1 MSLCQ
6 LFSRIPCAAALHVSF
21 LAQYFLFR
29 DGSPTALLLAH
40 YQPWLV
46 VLSLVVASLTSALAL
61 QLAGMARTVDA
72 GRPRQLTLLS
82 GSLAMGGGVWAMHFI
97 GMLAFS
103 LCTRIA
109 FDAGVTLAS
118 MVPAVM
124 ASWVALNLISR
135 GTLGRLQWVLG
146 GVLVGAGIGAMHY
159 TGMAAMELNAQ
170 LRYDPLWFGASIVV
184 AVLLAMLAL
193 WVRFGLEQRVSKL
206 TAVLLGGLVMGC
218 AIAGMHYTAMGAA
231 RFVGAPDELCAG
243 SVDRNGY
250 LALAITVVTLT
261 ISLLTAGANGL
272 LRYRA
277 LNRQLGLEQERT
289 QALLDTAV
297 DGIVTVDSNGVIRS
311 FNGAAERLFGWPAGE
326 ALGQK
331 VGILLPPPD
340 AEDRK
345 AQISR
350 YLNIGHRGGAGEEAG
365 VGGDREVMAR
375 HRDGHLMP
383 IRLAVGRIE
392 HHGDRHYIAFI
403 TDIADRKRMEQA
415 LRDSEEQY
423 RSLVAN
429 NPGVTFRCRI
439 DERWSLLLV
448 SDAMETLSGWPAADF
463 LAGRIHCGDLV
474 HAEDRERVNTTIH
487 AALAADEPYVV
498 EYRLMRR
505 DGGERWV
512 SETGRGVRDASGE
525 AHWIDGVIIDISE
538 AKRLQQELTQAKESA
553 EAAVAAKGA
562 FLANMSHE
570 IRTPMNAIL
579 GFTELLLDTTLGELQ
594 RKHLTTVRGS
604 ARSLLGLLNDILDTA
619 KLEKGAVELEQFDFS
634 LHAVCEQTLNS
645 LRLGAQ
651 RKGLALQLD
660 YPDAEPRFFKGDPLR
675 IQQVLVNMVGNAIK
689 FTERGV
695 VTLAMRVEAGQV
707 HLRVIDTGIGI
718 PPNRLERIFDA
729 FAQADASTTRRFGG
743 TGLGT
748 TISRQLVERMGGR
761 ITVES
766 TEGVGSCFHIWLP
779 LPAGEAVASA
789 EEGAQMVLPPLRVL
803 VADDVAQNGELLQ
816 LMLGRDGHTVRL
828 ATNGLEALQAFS
840 NQDFD
845 VVLMDVHM
853 PELDG
858 LGATRRI
865 RQFEISHSRPRTPVV
880 ALTASVLEEDRQA
893 ALAAGMDGFAAKP
906 IESALLR
913 AEIARVLGLATSVAA
928 PVRAAGADDD
938 AEAALDYAH
947 GVRLWGNASAWRRAL
962 RRFAQEQD
970 QGGPRL
976 MALLR
981 SGEWLEARG
990 LVHRWRGVAGSLAMP
1005 QLLRATKPVEDL
1017 LRLDRHAEALAAG
1030 ETLVAALADVL
1041 AAIAELSQAANTAPA
1056 PLTDEPKKEAGKT
1069 VPAALL
1075 ERMDKALRR
1084 GELDDSLLTELVRH
1098 LGAARSTALT
1108 DALDQFDFE
1117 AALKALQALR

>member
-1 MSLCQ
+1 
-6 LFSRIPCAAALHVSF
+6 VSI
-21 LAQYFLFR
+21 LTQYFLFR
-29 DGSPTALLLAH
+29 DGSPTALLIAS

-61 QLAGMARTVDA
+61 QLAGMARTVSA
-72 GRPRQLTLLS
+72 GRLRQLTLLS
-82 GSLAMGGGVWAMHFI
+82 GSLAMGGGIWAMHFI

-103 LCTRIA
+103 LCTRVA
-109 FDAGVTLAS
+109 FNAGITLAS
-118 MVPAVM
+118 MLPAVL

-135 GTLGRLQWVLG
+135 GTLGRSLWVLG

-159 TGMAAMELNAQ
+159 TGMAAMELSAQ
-170 LRYDPLWFGASIVV
+170 LRFDPLWFGASIIV

-193 WVRFGLEQRVSKL
+193 WVRFGLEHRVSKL

-231 RFVGAPDELCAG
+231 RFVGTPDALCVG
-243 SVDRNGY
+243 GIDRNGY

-277 LNRQLGLEQERT
+277 LNRQLGLEQGLT

-297 DGIVTVDSNGVIRS
+297 DGIVTIDRNGLIRS
-311 FNGAAERLFGWPAGE
+311 FNGAAERLFGWRADE
-326 ALGQK
+326 ALGQP
-331 VGILLPPPD
+331 VSLLLPEPGQDEPGGRD
-340 AEDRK
+340 
-345 AQISR
+345 AQIGR
-350 YLNIGHRGGAGEEAG
+350 YLSIGHRGGVGIEAG
-365 VGGDREVMAR
+365 AGGDREVLAQ
-375 HRDGHLMP
+375 HRDGHPMP
-383 IRLAVGRIE
+383 IRLAVGRVE

-423 RSLVAN
+423 RSLIAN
-429 NPGVTFRCRI
+429 SPGVTFRCRI
-439 DERWSLLLV
+439 DANWSMVLV

-463 LAGRIHCGDLV
+463 LAGRVHCGDLV
-474 HAEDRERVNTTIH
+474 HAGDCERVNAAIH
-487 AALAADEPYVV
+487 AAVAAGESYAI
-498 EYRLMRR
+498 EYRLLRR

-512 SETGRGVRDASGE
+512 SETGRGARDAQGV
-525 AHWIDGVIIDISE
+525 AQFIDGVIVDVSE
-538 AKRLQQELTQAKESA
+538 SKRLQQQLQQAKESA

-570 IRTPMNAIL
+570 IRTPMNTIL
-579 GFTELLLDTTLGELQ
+579 GFTELLLDTALGELQ

-619 KLEKGAVELEQFDFS
+619 KLEKGAVELEHIDFS
-634 LHAVCEQTLNS
+634 MHAVCEQTFNS

-689 FTERGV
+689 FTEAGV
-695 VTLAMRVEAGQV
+695 VTLSVRVEAGQV
-707 HLRVIDTGIGI
+707 HVLVVDTGIGI
-718 PPNRLERIFDA
+718 APDRLDRIFDA
-729 FAQADASTTRRFGG
+729 FAQADATTTRRFGG

-766 TEGVGSCFHIWLP
+766 TLGVGSCFHIWLP
-779 LPAGEAVASA
+779 LPAGEAVAIA
-789 EEGAQMVLPPLRVL
+789 EEGEHMVLAPLRIL
-803 VADDVAQNGELLQ
+803 VADDVPQNGELLQ
-816 LMLGRDGHTVRL
+816 LMLGRDGHQVRL
-828 ATNGLEALQAFS
+828 ACNGLEALQAFS
-840 NQDFD
+840 EQDFD

-865 RQFEISHSRPRTPVV
+865 RQFELSHSRSRTPVV

-893 ALAAGMDGFAAKP
+893 ALAAGMDGFATKP
-906 IESALLR
+906 IEGALLR
-913 AEIARVLGLATSVAA
+913 AEIARVLGLATPARDIS
-928 PVRAAGADDD
+928 AGEEDTQAV
-938 AEAALDYAH
+938 LDYAH

-962 RRFAQEQD
+962 RRFAQEQA

-1005 QLLRATKPVEDL
+1005 QLLQATRPVEEL
-1017 LRLDRHAEALAAG
+1017 LRQGRHEEALVSG
-1030 ETLVAALADVL
+1030 ESLVVALANVL
-1041 AAIAELSQAANTAPA
+1041 EAVMELSQADNTSSA
-1056 PLTDEPKKEAGKT
+1056 PLLDEPTKGET
-1069 VPAALL
+1069 VPPALL
-1075 ERMDKALRR
+1075 ERMGKALRR
-1084 GELDDSLLTELVRH
+1084 GELDESAMDELVQRR
-1098 LGAARSTALT
+1098 GAARCAVLAEALE
-1108 DALDQFDFE
+1108 QFDFE
-1117 AALKALQALR
+1117 SALKALQALR

>member
-1 MSLCQ
+1 
-6 LFSRIPCAAALHVSF
+6 
-21 LAQYFLFR
+21 
-29 DGSPTALLLAH
+29 
-40 YQPWLV
+40 
-46 VLSLVVASLTSALAL
+46 
-61 QLAGMARTVDA
+61 
-72 GRPRQLTLLS
+72 
-82 GSLAMGGGVWAMHFI
+82 
-97 GMLAFS
+97 
-103 LCTRIA
+103 
-109 FDAGVTLAS
+109 
-118 MVPAVM
+118 
-124 ASWVALNLISR
+124 
-135 GTLGRLQWVLG
+135 
-146 GVLVGAGIGAMHY
+146 
-159 TGMAAMELNAQ
+159 
-170 LRYDPLWFGASIVV
+170 
-184 AVLLAMLAL
+184 
-193 WVRFGLEQRVSKL
+193 
-206 TAVLLGGLVMGC
+206 MGC

-231 RFVGAPDELCAG
+231 RFVGTPDAVC
-243 SVDRNGY
+243 VDTMDRNDY

-277 LNRQLGLEQERT
+277 LNRQLGLAQERT

-297 DGIVTVDSNGVIRS
+297 DGIVTVDSQGLIRS
-311 FNGAAERLFGWPAGE
+311 FNGAAERLFGWRADE
-326 ALGQK
+326 ALGQS
-331 VGILLPPPD
+331 VSLLLPDPGAEGRD
-340 AEDRK
+340 A
-345 AQISR
+345 QVNR
-350 YLNIGHRGGAGEEAG
+350 YLSIGRRGSAAEEAG
-365 VGGDREVMAR
+365 AIGDREVMAR
-375 HRDGHLMP
+375 HRDGHLIP
-383 IRLAVGRIE
+383 IRLAVGRVE
-392 HHGDRHYIAFI
+392 QHGDRHYIAFI
-403 TDIADRKRMEQA
+403 TDIADRKQMEQA

-423 RSLVAN
+423 RSLIAN
-429 NPGVTFRCRI
+429 SPGVSFRSRI
-439 DERWSLLLV
+439 DEHWTMLLI
-448 SDAMETLSGWPAADF
+448 SDAIETLSGWPAADF
-463 LAGRIHCGDLV
+463 LAGRVHTGDLV
-474 HAEDRERVNTTIH
+474 HAADRERVNATVH
-487 AALAADEPYVV
+487 AALAADESYVA

-505 DGGERWV
+505 DGSECWV
-512 SETGRGVRDASGE
+512 SETGRGMRDATGE
-525 AHWIDGVIIDISE
+525 LRWIDGVIVDVSE
-538 AKRLQQELTQAKESA
+538 AKRLQQELTRAKESA

-619 KLEKGAVELEQFDFS
+619 KLEKGAVELEQLDFS
-634 LHAVCEQTLNS
+634 LHAVCEQTFNS

-695 VTLAMRVEAGQV
+695 VTLAMRVEQGQV

-718 PPNRLERIFDA
+718 AADRLDRIFDA

-779 LPAGEAVASA
+779 LPVGQAVANA

-816 LMLGRDGHTVRL
+816 LMLGREGHTVRL
-828 ATNGLEALQAFS
+828 ASNGLEALQAFS
-840 NQDFD
+840 DQEFD

-865 RQFEISHSRPRTPVV
+865 RQFELSRNRSRTPVI

-893 ALAAGMDGFAAKP
+893 ALAAGMDGFATKP
-906 IESALLR
+906 IEAALLR
-913 AEIARVLGLATSVAA
+913 AEIARVLGLATSIAVPARSA
-928 PVRAAGADDD
+928 SDGEDSG
-938 AEAALDYAH
+938 AALDCAH

-962 RRFAQEQD
+962 RRFAQEQA

-1005 QLLRATKPVEDL
+1005 LLLQASKPVEDL
-1017 LRLDRHAEALAAG
+1017 LRQDRHDEALVAGEALA
-1030 ETLVAALADVL
+1030 AALADVL
-1041 AAIAELSQAANTAPA
+1041 EAIAELSQAANTAPV
-1056 PLTDEPKKEAGKT
+1056 PLIDETAKDQA
-1069 VPAALL
+1069 VPPALL
-1075 ERMDKALRR
+1075 ARMDTALRR
-1084 GELDDSLLTELVRH
+1084 GELDDAALAELVQR
-1098 LGAARSTALT
+1098 LGAARCAALS

-1117 AALKALQALR
+1117 AAQKALQALQ

>member
-1 MSLCQ
+1 MT
-6 LFSRIPCAAALHVSF
+6 F
-21 LAQYFLFR
+21 LSHYFLFR
-29 DGSPTALLLAH
+29 DGSPTALLLAN
-40 YQPWLV
+40 YEPWMV
-46 VLSLVVASLTSALAL
+46 VLSLAVASATSALGL
-61 QLAGMARTVDA
+61 QLAGMARTVGA
-72 GRPRQLTLLS
+72 GRLRQLTLFS
-82 GSLAMGGGVWAMHFI
+82 GSLAMGGGIWAMHFI

-103 LCTRIA
+103 LCTRVG
-109 FDAGVTLAS
+109 FDAGITLAS
-118 MVPAVM
+118 MLPAVL

-135 GTLGRLQWVLG
+135 GTLRRSLWVLG

-159 TGMAAMELNAQ
+159 TGMAAMELTAQ
-170 LRYDPLWFGASIVV
+170 LRYDPVWFAASIVV

-193 WVRFGLEQRVSKL
+193 WVRFGLEHRVSRL
-206 TAVLLGGLVMGC
+206 TAVLLGGLIMGC

-231 RFVGAPDELCAG
+231 RFVGTPDELC
-243 SVDRNGY
+243 VDHIDRNGY

-289 QALLDTAV
+289 QAMLDTAV
-297 DGIVTVDSNGVIRS
+297 DGIVTIDSAGLIRS
-311 FNGAAERLFGWPAGE
+311 FNGAAERLFGWTTGE

-331 VGILLPPPD
+331 VSVLLPEPG
-340 AEDRK
+340 EEGRE
-345 AQISR
+345 AQVNR
-350 YLNIGHRGGAGEEAG
+350 YLSIGHRGGMGGESGARA
-365 VGGDREVMAR
+365 GGDREVLAR

-383 IRLAVGRIE
+383 IRLAIGRVE
-392 HHGDRHYIAFI
+392 HRGDRHYIAFI
-403 TDIADRKRMEQA
+403 TDIADRKAMEQA

-423 RSLVAN
+423 RSLIAN
-429 NPGVTFRCRI
+429 SPGVTFRCRI
-439 DERWSLLLV
+439 DENWSLLLV
-448 SDAMETLSGWPAADF
+448 SDAMETLSGWPAAEF

-474 HAEDRERVNTTIH
+474 HLDDRERVNAAIH
-487 AALAADEPYVV
+487 AAVAAGEPYAI

-505 DGGERWV
+505 DGGQRWV
-512 SETGRGVRDASGE
+512 SETGRGELDAAGQ
-525 AHWIDGVIIDISE
+525 ARWIDGVIVDISE
-538 AKRLQQELTQAKESA
+538 AKRLQQQLTQAKESA

-594 RKHLTTVRGS
+594 RKHLTIVRGS

-619 KLEKGAVELEQFDFS
+619 KLEKGAVELERLDFS
-634 LHAVCEQTLNS
+634 LHAVCEQTFNS

-660 YPDAEPRFFKGDPLR
+660 YPEAEPRFFKGDPLR

-689 FTERGV
+689 FTETGA
-695 VTLAMRVEAGQV
+695 VTLAMRFEEDQV

-718 PPNRLERIFDA
+718 AADRLDRIFDA

-766 TEGVGSCFHIWLP
+766 TPGLGSCFHIWLP
-779 LPAGEAVASA
+779 LPAGEAVATV
-789 EEGAQMVLPPLRVL
+789 EEGAQMMLPPLRIL

-816 LMLGRDGHTVRL
+816 LMLGRDGHTIRL

-840 NQDFD
+840 EQDFD

-865 RQFEISHSRPRTPVV
+865 RQFELSHSRPRTPVV

-893 ALAAGMDGFAAKP
+893 ALAAGMDGFATKP

-913 AEIARVLGLATSVAA
+913 VEIARVLGLAIGNISAA
-928 PVRAAGADDD
+928 RHDGSGGD
-938 AEAALDYAH
+938 AEAPLDCAH
-947 GVRLWGNASAWRRAL
+947 GVRLWGHASAWRRAL
-962 RRFAQEQD
+962 RRFSQEQA
-970 QGGPRL
+970 QGGARL
-976 MALLR
+976 MALMR

-1005 QLLRATKPVEDL
+1005 QLLQAAKPVEDL
-1017 LRLDRHAEALAAG
+1017 LRQGLNEEAMVAAEALVG
-1030 ETLVAALADVL
+1030 ALDGVL
-1041 AAIAELSQAANTAPA
+1041 EAIVELSQASSTAPA
-1056 PLTDEPKKEAGKT
+1056 PLIDEAAKDAR
-1069 VPAALL
+1069 VPPELL
-1075 ERMDKALRR
+1075 ERIERALKR
-1084 GELDDSLLTELVRH
+1084 GELDDSALAELVQR
-1098 LGAARSTALT
+1098 LGAERCAVLIDT
-1108 DALDQFDFE
+1108 LDQFDFE
-1117 AALKALQALR
+1117 AALKALRALR

>member
-1 MSLCQ
+1 M
-6 LFSRIPCAAALHVSF
+6 SF
-21 LAQYFLFR
+21 LSQYFLFR
-29 DGSPTALLLAH
+29 DGSPTALLLAN

-46 VLSLVVASLTSALAL
+46 VLSLLVASLTSALAL
-61 QLAGMARTVDA
+61 QLAGMARTVGT
-72 GRPRQLTLLS
+72 GRLRQLTLLS
-82 GSLAMGGGVWAMHFI
+82 GSLAMGGGIWAMHFI
-97 GMLAFS
+97 GMLAFN
-103 LCTRIA
+103 LCTHVD
-109 FDAGVTLAS
+109 FNAGITLAS
-118 MVPAVM
+118 MLPAVL

-135 GTLGRLQWVLG
+135 GTLGRWLWVLG

-159 TGMAAMELNAQ
+159 TGMAAMELSAQ

-193 WVRFGLEQRVSKL
+193 WVRFGLEHRVSRL

-231 RFVGAPDELCAG
+231 RFVGSPDQLCVD

-277 LNRQLGLEQERT
+277 LNRQLGREQERT
-289 QALLDTAV
+289 QALLDTAI
-297 DGIVTVDSNGVIRS
+297 DGIVMIDNDGRIRS
-311 FNGAAERLFGWPAGE
+311 FNGAAERLFGWPTEE
-326 ALGQK
+326 ALGQP
-331 VGILLPPPD
+331 VSLLLPDPGD
-340 AEDRK
+340 EGRD
-345 AQISR
+345 AQINR
-350 YLNIGHRGGAGEEAG
+350 YLSIGHRGGASDAAG
-365 VGGDREVMAR
+365 AGGDREVMAR

-383 IRLAVGRIE
+383 IRLAIGRVE
-392 HHGDRHYIAFI
+392 HRGDRHYIAFI
-403 TDIADRKRMEQA
+403 TDIADRKQMEQA

-423 RSLVAN
+423 RSLIAN
-429 NPGVTFRCRI
+429 SPGVSFRCRI
-439 DERWSLLLV
+439 DEDWSLLLV
-448 SDAMETLSGWPAADF
+448 SDAMQTLSGWPAADF
-463 LAGRIHCGDLV
+463 LAGRIHCGNLV
-474 HAEDRERVNTTIH
+474 HADDRARVEAAIH
-487 AALAADEPYVV
+487 AAIAARESYVV
-498 EYRLMRR
+498 EYRLLRR
-505 DGGERWV
+505 DGTERWV
-512 SETGRGVRDASGE
+512 SESGRAAYGADGQAR
-525 AHWIDGVIIDISE
+525 WIDGVIVDMSE
-538 AKRLQQELTQAKESA
+538 AKRLQQQLQQAKESA

-634 LHAVCEQTLNS
+634 LHAVCEQTFNS

-660 YPDAEPRFFKGDPLR
+660 YPDTQPRFFKGDPLR

-689 FTERGV
+689 FTETGV
-695 VTLAMRVEAGQV
+695 VTLSMAMEEGQV

-718 PPNRLERIFDA
+718 AADRLDRIFDA

-766 TEGVGSCFHIWLP
+766 TPGVGSCFHIWLP
-779 LPAGEAVASA
+779 LPAGDAVAVA
-789 EEGAQMVLPPLRVL
+789 EEGEHMVLPPLRVL

-828 ATNGLEALQAFS
+828 AGNGLEALQAFS
-840 NQDFD
+840 EQDFD

-865 RQFEISHSRPRTPVV
+865 RQFELSRSRPRTPVV

-893 ALAAGMDGFAAKP
+893 ALAAGMDGFATKP
-906 IESALLR
+906 IEGALLR
-913 AEIARVLGLATSVAA
+913 AEIARVLGLETSVAA
-928 PVRAAGADDD
+928 PVRHASTSDD
-938 AEAALDYAH
+938 AQAALDYAH

-962 RRFAQEQD
+962 RRFSQEQA

-1005 QLLRATKPVEDL
+1005 HLLQATRPVEDL
-1017 LRLDRHAEALAAG
+1017 LRQGQHEEALKAG
-1030 ETLVAALADVL
+1030 ETLVAALAAVME
-1041 AAIAELSQAANTAPA
+1041 AIAELSQAANTAPA
-1056 PLTDEPKKEAGKT
+1056 PLVEEPAKDAAA
-1069 VPAALL
+1069 VPP
-1075 ERMDKALRR
+1075 ALRER
-1084 GELDDSLLTELVRH
+1084 LENALKHGELDDSAMAELVQR
-1098 LGAARSTALT
+1098 LGAARCAALAE
-1108 DALDQFDFE
+1108 ALDQFDFDT
-1117 AALKALQALR
+1117 ALKALQALQ

>member
-1 MSLCQ
+1 MSL
-6 LFSRIPCAAALHVSF
+6 

-29 DGSPTALLLAH
+29 DGSPTALLLAN

-46 VLSLVVASLTSALAL
+46 VLSLVVASLTSALGL
-61 QLAGMARTVDA
+61 QLAGMARSVGT
-72 GRPRQLTLLS
+72 GRLRQLTLLS

-103 LCTRIA
+103 LCTKIA
-109 FDAGVTLAS
+109 FNAGITLAS
-118 MVPAVM
+118 MLPAVL
-124 ASWVALNLISR
+124 ASWVALSLISR
-135 GTLGRLQWVLG
+135 GTLGRSLWVLG

-170 LRYDPLWFGASIVV
+170 LRYDPLWFAASIVV

-193 WVRFGLEQRVSKL
+193 WVRFGLEHRVSKL

-231 RFVGAPDELCAG
+231 RFVGAPDELCVD

-297 DGIVTVDSNGVIRS
+297 DGIVMIDSAGQIRS
-311 FNGAAERLFGWPAGE
+311 FNGAAERLFGWAADE

-331 VGILLPPPD
+331 VSLLLPDPGD
-340 AEDRK
+340 EGRE

-350 YLNIGHRGGAGEEAG
+350 YVSIGHRGGAAGEDG
-365 VGGDREVMAR
+365 GGDREVMAR
-375 HRDGHLMP
+375 HRDGHLIP
-383 IRLAVGRIE
+383 IRLAVGRVE
-392 HHGDRHYIAFI
+392 HRGDLHYIAFI
-403 TDIADRKRMEQA
+403 TDIADRKQMEQA
-415 LRDSEEQY
+415 LRNSEEQH
-423 RSLVAN
+423 RSLIAN
-429 NPGVTFRCRI
+429 SPGVTFRCRI
-439 DERWSLLLV
+439 DVNWSLVLV

-474 HAEDRERVNTTIH
+474 HADDRERVDAAIH
-487 AALAADEPYVV
+487 AAMAAGESYAI

-512 SETGRGVRDASGE
+512 SETGRGVFDAAG
-525 AHWIDGVIIDISE
+525 AAQWIDGVIVDISE
-538 AKRLQQELTQAKESA
+538 SKRLQQQLEQAKNSA

-619 KLEKGAVELEQFDFS
+619 KLEKGAVELEQLDFS
-634 LHAVCEQTLNS
+634 LYAVCEQTFNS

-660 YPDAEPRFFKGDPLR
+660 YPDDEPHFFKGDPLR

-689 FTERGV
+689 FTETGA
-695 VTLAMRVEAGQV
+695 VTLSMRVEQKQV

-718 PPNRLERIFDA
+718 APDRLDRIFDA

-766 TEGVGSCFHIWLP
+766 TQGLGSCFHIWLP
-779 LPAGEAVASA
+779 LPVGEAVAIA
-789 EEGAQMVLPPLRVL
+789 EEGEHMVLPPLRVL

-816 LMLGRDGHTVRL
+816 LMLGRDGHQVCL
-828 ATNGLEALQAFS
+828 AGNGLEALQAFS
-840 NQDFD
+840 EQDFD

-865 RQFEISHSRPRTPVV
+865 RQFELSHSRPRTPVV

-893 ALAAGMDGFAAKP
+893 ALAAGMDGFATKP
-906 IESALLR
+906 IEAALLR
-913 AEIARVLGLATSVAA
+913 AEIARVLGLATGIAA
-928 PVRAAGADDD
+928 TARTAGADED
-938 AEAALDYAH
+938 AETALDYAH

-962 RRFAQEQD
+962 RRFSQEQA

-1005 QLLRATKPVEDL
+1005 QLLQATKPVEDL
-1017 LRLDRHAEALAAG
+1017 LRQGRPEEA
-1030 ETLVAALADVL
+1030 LVAAALLAAALDAVL
-1041 AAIAELSQAANTAPA
+1041 EAIAELSQAANTAPA
-1056 PLTDEPKKEAGKT
+1056 PLMDAPAHDAA
-1069 VPAALL
+1069 VPPALL
-1075 ERMDKALRR
+1075 ERIDRALRR
-1084 GELDDSLLTELVRH
+1084 GELDDSALAELVQR
-1098 LGAARSTALT
+1098 LGAARCAALAE
-1108 DALDQFDFE
+1108 ALDQFDFE
-1117 AALKALQALR
+1117 AARKALQALQ

>member
-1 MSLCQ
+1 M
-6 LFSRIPCAAALHVSF
+6 SF

-29 DGSPTALLLAH
+29 DGNPTALLLAQ

-61 QLAGMARTVDA
+61 QLAGMARNVGA
-72 GRPRQLTLLS
+72 GRLRQLTLLS
-82 GSLAMGGGVWAMHFI
+82 GSLAMGGGIWAMHFI

-103 LCTRIA
+103 LCTSVG
-109 FDAGVTLAS
+109 FDAGITLAS
-118 MVPAVM
+118 MLPAVL
-124 ASWVALNLISR
+124 ASWVALNLLSR
-135 GTLGRLQWVLG
+135 GTLGRLDWVLG

-159 TGMAAMELNAQ
+159 TGMSAMELTAQ

-193 WVRFGLEQRVSKL
+193 WVRFGLEHRVSPL

-231 RFVGAPDELCAG
+231 RFVGAPDAVC
-243 SVDRNGY
+243 VDTMDRNDY

-277 LNRQLGLEQERT
+277 LNRQLGLAQERT

-297 DGIVTVDSNGVIRS
+297 DGIVTVDNDGLIRS
-311 FNGAAERLFGWPAGE
+311 FNGAAERLFGWRADE
-326 ALGQK
+326 ALGQS
-331 VGILLPPPD
+331 VSLLLPDPG
-340 AEDRK
+340 AEGRE
-345 AQISR
+345 AQINR
-350 YLNIGHRGGAGEEAG
+350 YLSIGRRGSAAEAAGAI
-365 VGGDREVMAR
+365 GDREVMAR
-375 HRDGHLMP
+375 HRDGDLIP
-383 IRLAVGRIE
+383 IRLAVGRVE
-392 HHGDRHYIAFI
+392 QHGDRHYIAFI
-403 TDIADRKRMEQA
+403 TDIADRKQMEQA

-423 RSLVAN
+423 RSLIAN
-429 NPGVTFRCRI
+429 SPGVTFRSRI
-439 DERWSLLLV
+439 DEHWTMLLI
-448 SDAMETLSGWPAADF
+448 SDAIETLSGWPAADF
-463 LAGRIHCGDLV
+463 LAGRVHTGDLV
-474 HAEDRERVNTTIH
+474 HADDRERINATVH
-487 AALAADEPYVV
+487 AALVADQSYVV
-498 EYRLMRR
+498 EYRLLRR

-512 SETGRGVRDASGE
+512 SETGRGMRDANGQPR
-525 AHWIDGVIIDISE
+525 WIDGAIIDISE

-619 KLEKGAVELEQFDFS
+619 KLEKGAVELEQLDFS
-634 LHAVCEQTLNS
+634 LHAVCEQTFNS

-689 FTERGV
+689 FTEQGV
-695 VTLAMRVEAGQV
+695 VTLAMRVEQGQV

-718 PPNRLERIFDA
+718 AADRLDRIFDA

-779 LPAGEAVASA
+779 LPAGEAVANA
-789 EEGAQMVLPPLRVL
+789 EDGAQMVLPPLRVL

-816 LMLGRDGHTVRL
+816 LMLGREGHTVRL
-828 ATNGLEALQAFS
+828 ASNGLEALQAFS
-840 NQDFD
+840 EQDFD

-865 RQFEISHSRPRTPVV
+865 RQFELSHSRPRTPVV

-893 ALAAGMDGFAAKP
+893 ALAAGMDGFATKP
-906 IESALLR
+906 IEAALLR

-928 PVRAAGADDD
+928 PARTADGEDAG
-938 AEAALDYAH
+938 AALDCAH

-962 RRFAQEQD
+962 RRFAQEQS

-981 SGEWLEARG
+981 SSEWLEARG

-1005 QLLRATKPVEDL
+1005 LLLQASKPVEDL
-1017 LRLDRHAEALAAG
+1017 LRQDRHEEALVAGEALAA
-1030 ETLVAALADVL
+1030 ALTDVL
-1041 AAIAELSQAANTAPA
+1041 DAIAELSQAANTAPA
-1056 PLTDEPKKEAGKT
+1056 PLMDEPAKQSGEA
-1069 VPAALL
+1069 VPPALL
-1075 ERMDKALRR
+1075 ARMDKALRR
-1084 GELDDSLLTELVRH
+1084 GELDDEALAELVRH
-1098 LGAARSTALT
+1098 QGATRCAALT
-1108 DALDQFDFE
+1108 EALDQFDFE
-1117 AALKALQALR
+1117 AALKALQALK